1 MASTQDKKL
10 HNEKQK
16 KSVQS
21 IQKPS
26 PFPTKTPSVINYGK
40 VLYMIIYFY
49 KFYLVYQY

>member
-1 MASTQDKKL
+1 MASTQDKKFN
-10 HNEKQK
+10 NEKQK

-40 VLYMIIYFY
+40 VLYD
-49 KFYLVYQY
+49 YLFL